1 MGSRTGRQ
9 TARGRKKLSLPGGV
23 GVGTDDTNSV
33 VSGGGWLPWGGGGRG
48 AGGGS
53 QMTDNEGCQ

>member
-1 MGSRTGRQ
+1 MGSRMGRQ

-33 VSGGGWLPWGGGGRG
+33 VSGGGWLPWGEGVAGL
-48 AGGGS
+48 AGGPR
-53 QMTDNEGCQ
+53 

>member
-1 MGSRTGRQ
+1 MEGQ

-33 VSGGGWLPWGGGGRG
+33 VSGGDGCRGGGRV
-48 AGGGS
+48 AGGGP